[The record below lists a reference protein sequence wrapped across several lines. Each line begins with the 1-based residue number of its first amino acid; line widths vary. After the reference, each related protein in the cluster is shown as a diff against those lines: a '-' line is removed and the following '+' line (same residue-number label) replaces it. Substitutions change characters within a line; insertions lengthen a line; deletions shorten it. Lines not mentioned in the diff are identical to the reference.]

1 MRIDVV
7 SIFPE
12 YLAPL
17 ELSLIGKARQDGLLD
32 LRVHDL
38 REFTTDRHRTVDD
51 TPYGGGAGMVMKPE
65 PWAQALTA
73 VAAGQ
78 SEGAEDA
85 GVPGAPDAA
94 GSAGK
99 PVLIVPSPA
108 GERFTQA
115 TAHELAEEDQLVFAC
130 GRYEGIDERVLEWAA
145 DHFTVR
151 PMSLGDYVLNGG
163 EVAVLAMVEAI
174 GRLLPG
180 VVGNPES
187 LVEESHS
194 DGLLEYPVYTK
205 PSSWRDR
212 DVPAVLLSGNHGKI
226 AQWRRHEQYRRTAER
241 RPDLLA
247 EFDAAK
253 LPRAD
258 RTAFAD
264 LGYDVVDGH
273 LVRRPD
279 A

>member
-38 REFTTDRHRTVDD
+38 RDFTTDRHRTVDD

-65 PWAQALTA
+65 PWAQALAA
-73 VAAGQ
+73 VAADRPRTRGRRGTGLP
-78 SEGAEDA
+78 S
-85 GVPGAPDAA
+85 
-94 GSAGK
+94 K

-115 TAHELAEEDQLVFAC
+115 TAHQLAEEDQLVFAC

-241 RPDLLA
+241 RPDLLE
-247 EFDAAK
+247 EFDAADVA
-253 LPRAD
+253 PRGPH
-258 RTAFAD
+258 R
-264 LGYDVVDGH
+264 
-273 LVRRPD
+273 VRRPGVRRRRRPARPSSRRLNRRD
-279 A
+279 SG

>member
-38 REFTTDRHRTVDD
+38 RDFTTDRHRTVDD

-73 VAAGQ
+73 VAAARA
-78 SEGAEDA
+78 EGAEGA
-85 GVPGAPDAA
+85 GEAESAGEP
-94 GSAGK
+94 GSASK

-115 TAHELAEEDQLVFAC
+115 TAHQLAEEDQLVFAC

-241 RPDLLA
+241 RPDLLE

-264 LGYDVVDGH
+264 LGYDVVDGR
-273 LVRRPD
+273 LKRRPD

>member
-38 REFTTDRHRTVDD
+38 RDFTTDRHRTVDD

-65 PWAQALTA
+65 PWAQALTS
-73 VAAGQ
+73 VAAARAG
-78 SEGAEDA
+78 EPGAGDA
-85 GVPGAPDAA
+85 GEPGFA
-94 GSAGK
+94 SK

-115 TAHELAEEDQLVFAC
+115 TAHQLAEEDQLVFAC

-145 DHFTVR
+145 DHFEVR

-241 RPDLLA
+241 RPDLLE

-264 LGYDVVDGH
+264 LGYDVVDGR
-273 LVRRPD
+273 LKRRPD

>member
-73 VAAGQ
+73 VAA
-78 SEGAEDA
+78 ERPA
-85 GVPGAPDAA
+85 AA
-94 GSAGK
+94 GPDEAAR

-115 TAHELAEEDQLVFAC
+115 AAQELAGED
-130 GRYEGIDERVLEWAA
+130 
-145 DHFTVR
+145 
-151 PMSLGDYVLNGG
+151 
-163 EVAVLAMVEAI
+163 
-174 GRLLPG
+174 RL
-180 VVGNPES
+180 
-187 LVEESHS
+187 
-194 DGLLEYPVYTK
+194 
-205 PSSWRDR
+205 
-212 DVPAVLLSGNHGKI
+212 
-226 AQWRRHEQYRRTAER
+226 
-241 RPDLLA
+241 
-247 EFDAAK
+247 
-253 LPRAD
+253 
-258 RTAFAD
+258 
-264 LGYDVVDGH
+264 
-273 LVRRPD
+273 
-279 A
+279 